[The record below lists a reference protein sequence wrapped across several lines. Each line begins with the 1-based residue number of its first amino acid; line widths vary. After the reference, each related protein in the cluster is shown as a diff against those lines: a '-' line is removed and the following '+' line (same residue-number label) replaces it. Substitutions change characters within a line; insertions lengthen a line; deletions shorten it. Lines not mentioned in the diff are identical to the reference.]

1 MKIRI
6 FKIIK
11 RTKVEGPNL
20 RYCIWVQGC
29 SKHCDGCYAKNTWD
43 KNSGEIMDT
52 KDIIEDIKNQKGV
65 EGVTFLGGEPFE
77 QARALS
83 SIARAVKNSGLSVVT
98 FTGNLYENLQK
109 SEDKNIQ
116 RLLKYTD
123 LLIDGGFEKEK
134 FDLSRPWVGSSNQ
147 RYIFLTD
154 FYDKKILTQ
163 FKNKIEVRIDKK
175 GYVALNGMGDFEKI
189 EKELLNGKF
198 KKVK

>member
-29 SKHCDGCYAKNTWD
+29 SRHCEGCYATNTWD
-43 KNSGEIMDT
+43 KNSGAIYDT
-52 KDIIEDIKNQKGV
+52 NELIEDIRLQKNI

-83 SIARAVKNSGLSVVT
+83 HIARMAKKQGLSVVT
-98 FTGNLYENLQK
+98 FTGNIYENLK
-109 SEDKNIQ
+109 NSDDKNIL

-123 LLIDGGFEKEK
+123 LLIDGGFEKDK

-147 RYIFLTD
+147 RYIFLSN
-154 FYDKKILTQ
+154 FYNIKDIEK
-163 FKNKIEVRIDKK
+163 FNNKIEVRIDKN
-175 GYVALNGMGDFEKI
+175 GIVSMNGMGDFKDIENRLKDKFRKI
-189 EKELLNGKF
+189 C
-198 KKVK
+198 